1 MKLEKEREKV
11 EAFLK
16 NKLIVR
22 KGFEPIDI
30 TNGINW
36 NHQHNK
42 NANTYQTYLHS
53 LGIVT
58 DLLKVHKVDN
68 SEKLLKFAKDIILDW
83 YSKDH
88 TKNNNYAWKEH
99 PVSSRVSNII
109 EFQEGAGKFK
119 IDDETFSKII
129 VDHCEYLF
137 DEKHYK
143 FNNHGLMMDYGL
155 LHASKY
161 VTDKR
166 LKRIYTDKAIYRVRY
181 ALLRD
186 FTRRGVHLENSPE
199 YHRLV
204 LALFRKIDKVVKEL
218 KLTIGKDESEIIKLA
233 IEYKNHIIQP
243 NQYYPM
249 IGDTGSIHD
258 PKIKKNYS
266 DFIDYDAGIAILN
279 NKNEESEIESSM
291 LTFKSGYHKKTHK
304 HNDDLSVTLYLKG
317 EELLVDSGKYSYDG
331 KDKVRQHLVA
341 PRGHNT
347 ICIAHEN
354 YKLLNP
360 IKEQDDMKVTKYV
373 RKKDYKLVSGINK
386 MYENAFMTRH
396 NILTSNDIYFLVDR
410 VVSKEKGLFYQN
422 FNLNEDAEVRMID
435 NLTFEISL
443 NDKLYIL
450 KTFERY
456 DSKLMSEIN
465 KGYVSRQ
472 FGHYKQNSR
481 ILIKQTLKN
490 STFVT
495 AILPKEYENLLT
507 DVTFLNGSL
516 KYQFDGKIQEVII

>member
-11 EAFLK
+11 EAFLN

-30 TNGINW
+30 SKGINW

-68 SEKLLKFAKDIILDW
+68 SEKHLQFAKDIILDW

-109 EFQEGAGKFK
+109 EFQESAGKFK

-129 VDHCEYLF
+129 VEHCEYLF

-204 LALFRKIDKVVKEL
+204 L
-218 KLTIGKDESEIIKLA
+218 
-233 IEYKNHIIQP
+233 
-243 NQYYPM
+243 
-249 IGDTGSIHD
+249 
-258 PKIKKNYS
+258 
-266 DFIDYDAGIAILN
+266 
-279 NKNEESEIESSM
+279 
-291 LTFKSGYHKKTHK
+291 
-304 HNDDLSVTLYLKG
+304 
-317 EELLVDSGKYSYDG
+317 
-331 KDKVRQHLVA
+331 
-341 PRGHNT
+341 
-347 ICIAHEN
+347 
-354 YKLLNP
+354 
-360 IKEQDDMKVTKYV
+360 
-373 RKKDYKLVSGINK
+373 
-386 MYENAFMTRH
+386 
-396 NILTSNDIYFLVDR
+396 
-410 VVSKEKGLFYQN
+410 
-422 FNLNEDAEVRMID
+422 
-435 NLTFEISL
+435 
-443 NDKLYIL
+443 
-450 KTFERY
+450 
-456 DSKLMSEIN
+456 
-465 KGYVSRQ
+465 
-472 FGHYKQNSR
+472 
-481 ILIKQTLKN
+481 
-490 STFVT
+490 
-495 AILPKEYENLLT
+495 
-507 DVTFLNGSL
+507 
-516 KYQFDGKIQEVII
+516 